1 MQVPGNFLLN
11 NVFTMQEI
19 TGISKAQT
27 GPEEP
32 RRILMTRVVE
42 TNLKV
47 VVNRAGVSLWDGV
60 SLQKWGLQG

>member
-11 NVFTMQEI
+11 NVFMMQEI
-19 TGISKAQT
+19 TGISKART